1 MSKALTLN
9 TKENIEVG
17 ESQLRLVSGKSTV
30 KEGDSNA
37 DLICWVSRDV
47 VFLFFLNC
55 QGDTLKMEI
64 SLTNVNVSYKR
75 ATPHLVFRVYPQA
88 AVSHKISSSDTINMP
103 KRHNLWWQILLP
115 YCLYRFTCYKH
126 FHKQSHN
133 RCSFVAG
140 FFHIA
145 CFQDSLMLQPESA
158 FHTISWPNN
167 ILFHTEYTTC
177 YLSSSQLAYVFSTFG
192 LW

>member
-1 MSKALTLN
+1 MS
-9 TKENIEVG
+9 
-17 ESQLRLVSGKSTV
+17 SPLVRVCRDLVNPLSGTGQ
-30 KEGDSNA
+30 EIP
-37 DLICWVSRDV
+37 L
-47 VFLFFLNC
+47 
-55 QGDTLKMEI
+55 QMEI

-158 FHTISWPNN
+158 FHTIS
-167 ILFHTEYTTC
+167 
-177 YLSSSQLAYVFSTFG
+177 
-192 LW
+192 